1 MIPREIIQSAKRA
14 DLPVILKK
22 LGVNI
27 IAEGKSFY
35 LHEHDSLKFF
45 KQEGVW
51 LYKWWSC
58 GETGD
63 GIQYLMNH
71 CGKNFREA
79 VKLLSGY
86 NDTSHSNQFKNR
98 DNWKTKSSKIVRIS
112 QTKLFGSE
120 GKKALYYLLI
130 ERGLHSETIEKF
142 HIGWLPENNQMPSKI
157 VIPCYN
163 SKGDLMRVKF
173 RIDNPESNHG
183 RYRVMKGSNTKTPF
197 SSNISINKPVI
208 IVESELDA
216 ILIDQVFGEDIG
228 VLSLGGV
235 CTNLSIQVISYL
247 NEKVPVNLISLDN
260 DKAGQASALRLMK
273 CIKNTYNWPI
283 PEGFG
288 KDPTEA
294 YKKMNLKNWI
304 LEGLTKG
311 GYNDRSRNYKK

>member
-1 MIPREIIQSAKRA
+1 MIPGEIIQSAKHA

-27 IAEGKSFY
+27 IEEGKSFY

-71 CGKNFREA
+71 CGKNFHEA
-79 VKLLSGY
+79 VDLLSGH
-86 NDTSHSNQFKNR
+86 NDTSNSNQRKKS
-98 DNWKTKSSKIVRIS
+98 DNWKIRSNKIVRIS
-112 QTKLFGSE
+112 KTKLFGQE
-120 GKKALYYLLI
+120 GKNSLSYLLH
-130 ERGLHSETIEKF
+130 ERGLHYKTIQKF

-163 SKGDLMRVKF
+163 YKGDLMRVKF
-173 RIDNPESNHG
+173 RMDNPKATHG
-183 RYRVMKGSNTKTPF
+183 RYRIMKGSNTKTPF
-197 SSNISINKPVI
+197 SSNISSNKPVI

-216 ILIDQVFGEDIG
+216 ILIDQEFGEGIG
-228 VLSLGGV
+228 IVALGGV
-235 CTNLSIQVISYL
+235 CANLSFQIISYL
-247 NEKVPVNLISLDN
+247 NEKIPVNLISLDN
-260 DKAGQASALRLMK
+260 DKAGQTSASRLMK
-273 CIKNTYNWPI
+273 SIKNALNWPI
-283 PEGFG
+283 PEGYG

-294 YKKMNLKNWI
+294 YGRMNLKTWI
-304 LEGLTKG
+304 LEGLKKG
-311 GYNDRSRNYKK
+311 CYNDRS